1 MTTVVCWL
9 NKDRGVNKIWAVSD
23 TRISRSNTSSSSN
36 DYSILLDSG
45 AKLFPLY
52 IKCRNIMSF
61 EDKAYFEHTIGM
73 EYAGSSLIGLNLY
86 ATLVYLL
93 QNCSSN
99 EGAFPSILDIAN
111 LAATLLK
118 RMIREV
124 GVINRT
130 GAICELAIFGFCQ
143 VSSEFK
149 IIHLYQKDKDNPLD
163 IVVTEENT
171 LDDNHLL
178 ILGDKKKEIRQLIE
192 NKRAEYV
199 ENEFLWWYS
208 PKEVIESLIEEE
220 KFNTIGGSIQT
231 CIAAESEFKIY
242 ANAFPRKQGIQQ
254 EKILYQNIDPD
265 DMINLGNCFIALPIF
280 PIF

>member
-23 TRISRSNTSSSSN
+23 TRISRNNPSSSGN
-36 DYSILLDSG
+36 DDSILLDSG

-73 EYAGSSLIGLNLY
+73 AYAGSSLIGLNLY

-99 EGAFPSILDIAN
+99 ESAVPSILDITN
-111 LAATLLK
+111 CAATLLE
-118 RMIREV
+118 RMIREA
-124 GVINRT
+124 GVILTNR
-130 GAICELAIFGFCQ
+130 AICELAIFGFCP

-149 IIHLYQKDKDNPLD
+149 IIHLYPDANTLD

-178 ILGDKKKEIRQLIE
+178 ILGDKREEIRQLIE

-220 KFNTIGGSIQT
+220 KFNTIGGSIQM
-231 CIAAESEFKIY
+231 CVAAESEFKIY

-254 EKILYQNIDPD
+254 ETMLYQNIDPD
-265 DMINLGNCFIALPIF
+265 DIVNIGNCFIAFPIF
-280 PIF
+280 PF

>member
-23 TRISRSNTSSSSN
+23 TRISRSNTSSSGN

-73 EYAGSSLIGLNLY
+73 AYAGSSLIGLNLY

-99 EGAFPSILDIAN
+99 EGAVPSILDIAN
-111 LAATLLK
+111 FAATLLK

-124 GVINRT
+124 GEINPT
-130 GAICELAIFGFCQ
+130 GASCELAIFGFCH

-149 IIHLYQKDKDNPLD
+149 IIHLDPDTKDNTLD

-178 ILGDKKKEIRQLIE
+178 LLGDKRKEIRQLIE

-199 ENEFLWWYS
+199 KNEFSWWYS

-220 KFNTIGGSIQT
+220 KFNTIGGAIQT

-242 ANAFPRKQGIQQ
+242 ANAFSTEQGIKQ
-254 EKILYQNIDPD
+254 ETTFYQNIDISK
-265 DMINLGNCFIALPIF
+265 MVSLGNCFIAIPIF
-280 PIF
+280 